1 MYNETDS
8 MYEEIEQLTKQMV
21 AIPSVNS
28 SLHGEKDI
36 ADFLYETLRAFP
48 YFQKHPE
55 YLFSQPL
62 KDDALERKNIFAL
75 LRGEKGSSP
84 DTLIFHGHIDT
95 VGVEDYGTLK
105 PYAFDCDALLE
116 QMLELDLSDEI
127 RRDLES
133 GDYMV
138 GRGACDM
145 KSGGAV
151 FIIVLKYLSEH
162 PGEIDGNI
170 LLSLN
175 PVEENQHTG
184 IIDGLDFLLRLK
196 EQYGLNYYMAINN
209 DYICPLYPSDPH
221 HYIYTGAV
229 GKLLPC
235 FYIYGKE
242 THVGQCFEGF
252 DASRA
257 AAELVRLISLNPAS
271 CDGYH
276 DEYTL
281 PPSVLQMRDLKDF
294 YNVQTAQSAY
304 VYFNYFVHNK
314 SMDVII
320 EELKAYAKQALEN
333 VLAEHNARYRDFCR
347 LSHIDYAPYDYPLQ
361 VVTYD
366 ELYRSVAETYDGDL
380 NAVLAQIASLE
391 LKKGTDKREIALR
404 LTETLVRLSDKKD
417 PVIVLFFAAPYCPH
431 NTLKSELPEEQKIY
445 CELEEILNSFD
456 GDHTQNY
463 EILQFFPSLS
473 DSSYLKIDDSEESLS
488 LLLSNFP
495 QFDLLYPVPVKKIKA
510 LNIPAVNYGVYGKDA
525 HKWSE
530 RVNKSYSFGVLPKL
544 ILETVKYYFQ

>member
-1 MYNETDS
+1 MYD
-8 MYEEIEQLTKQMV
+8 EIEKLTKQMV
-21 AIPSVNS
+21 AIPSVNNS
-28 SLHGEKDI
+28 PHGEKDI
-36 ADFLYETLRAFP
+36 AEFLYETISQFP
-48 YFQKHPE
+48 YYKEHPE
-55 YLFSQPL
+55 YLFLEPL
-62 KDDALERKNIFAL
+62 NNDPLNRKNVFAL
-75 LRGEKGSSP
+75 LRGEKGSNS

-105 PYAFDCDALLE
+105 PFAFDCDTLLDK
-116 QMLELDLSDEI
+116 MLELDLSDEI
-127 RRDLES
+127 RKDLES

-145 KSGGAV
+145 KSGDAV
-151 FIIVLKYLSEH
+151 FVIVLKYLSQH
-162 PGEIDGNI
+162 PETIDGNI

-184 IIDGLDFLLRLK
+184 IIDGLDFLIRLK
-196 EQYGLNYYMAINN
+196 EKYNLNYYMAINN

-257 AAELVRLISLNPAS
+257 AAELIRLVSLNPAS

-276 DEYTL
+276 EEYTL
-281 PPSVLQMRDLKDF
+281 PPSVLHMRDLKDF

-333 VLAEHNARYRDFCR
+333 VLKEHNAKYEDFCK
-347 LSHIDYAPYDYPLQ
+347 LSHIDYQPYSYPLN
-361 VVTYD
+361 VLTYD

-380 NAVLAQIASLE
+380 DALLLGLASEDLRNDI
-391 LKKGTDKREIALR
+391 DKREIPLHLA
-404 LTETLVRLSDKKD
+404 ETLVRLSDKKD

-445 CELEEILNSFD
+445 HELTEIIAGFD
-456 GDHTQNY
+456 PNHSQNY

-473 DSSYLKIDDSEESLS
+473 DSSYLKIDDSDESLS

-495 QFDLLYPVPVKKIKA
+495 QFDLLYPVPVRKIKA

-530 RVNKSYSFGVLPKL
+530 RVNKTYSFRILPKL
-544 ILETVKYYFQ
+544 ILETVRYYFQ